1 MVADPLAAAL
11 GSLAGRVEQLDREIK
26 RLARLVESP

>member
-11 GSLAGRVEQLDREIK
+11 GSLTGRVEELDREIK